1 MNERRI
7 ERTMVASGVTVE
19 GGRAQG
25 SPVLLSESLSF
36 WGGFDARRGVVVEH
50 GHPDC
55 GRSLQGRVVLM
66 ERAKGSSSSSSV
78 LAEALRHGAG
88 PCAMVM
94 READLI
100 VALGAIVA
108 RELYGVTMPIV
119 VVDAPTWERLTDVT
133 QPLIVVA
140 TEGGRASVT
149 WTPSDT

>member
-1 MNERRI
+1 
-7 ERTMVASGVTVE
+7 MVASGITVE

-25 SPVLLSESLSF
+25 NPMLLSEPLSF
-36 WGGFDARRGVVVEH
+36 WGGFDALRGVIVER
-50 GHPDC
+50 GHPEY

-78 LAEALRHGAG
+78 LAEALRHGVG
-88 PCAMVM
+88 PSAMVM
-94 READLI
+94 RESDLI

-119 VVDAPTWERLTDVT
+119 VVDASTWERLTEVNRT
-133 QPLIVVA
+133 LNVLA